1 MRLPWGDELAID
13 VGTANTQVCVRGAGV
28 VVREPSVIA
37 FEPTGRRV
45 LAVGL
50 EARRMIE
57 RGVEG
62 VRVVR
67 PVRGGVIADFEAA
80 VVMLRHFMH
89 RALGRRP
96 LFSPLIVTSHPDDAT
111 PVERRALADA
121 IHAAGGGQLLSVQ
134 RALANVLGAGLPVSG
149 DTSQAIVDLGAGI
162 TNVGIVAMG
171 LATTGSSVRSGG
183 DDIDEM
189 IRRAVQRAHGLR
201 ISPVAAEQIKLHVGS
216 LLPHENGQSLRV
228 DGQPASDG
236 GAASMD
242 ISLVDVPETLIR
254 GLNRIVSEVLWF
266 LEDLSPRQQGEV
278 AANGLTLTG
287 GGALLGGIDAYLAE
301 KLGISVRIATDPM
314 SCTILGLESVLNS
327 PHAVS
332 MEGRRF
338 RTGA

>member
-13 VGTANTQVCVRGAGV
+13 VGTSNTHVCVRGAGV

-37 FEPTGRRV
+37 FEAGNRRAV
-45 LAVGL
+45 AVGL

-67 PVRGGVIADFEAA
+67 PVRGGVIADFDAA
-80 VVMLRHFMH
+80 VLMLRHFLH

-96 LFSPLIVTSHPDDAT
+96 IFAPLVVTSHPDDAT

-121 IHAAGGGQLLSVQ
+121 IHAAGGGQLVSVQ
-134 RALANVLGAGLPVSG
+134 RALANVLGTGMPVDS
-149 DTSQAIVDLGAGI
+149 DSSQAIVDLGAGI

-171 LATTGSSVRSGG
+171 LATCGTSIRSGG
-183 DDIDEM
+183 DDLDEM
-189 IRRAVQRAHGLR
+189 IRRAVRRAHGLR
-201 ISPVAAEQIKLHVGS
+201 VSHVAAEQIKLHVGS
-216 LLPHENGQSLRV
+216 LLPPENGQSMRV
-228 DGQPASDG
+228 DGQPATDE
-236 GAASMD
+236 GASSTD

-254 GLNRIVSEVLWF
+254 GLNRIVSEVVWF
-266 LEDLSPRQQGEV
+266 LEDLTPRQQAEV

-301 KLGISVRIATDPM
+301 RLGVTVRIATDPM
-314 SCTILGLESVLNS
+314 SCTILGLESILGS
-327 PHAVS
+327 PHSVS

-338 RTGA
+338 RTGG